1 MSPTLLLVVAVG
13 ATGAAALLL
22 TGAFVV
28 RSTGR
33 TGVARSLE
41 LIEQAHVRHHVAP
54 QDLPL
59 RERLLEPLLR
69 SGLRLG
75 RRLTPSGQQARLQ
88 HRLDVAGNPGAWTP
102 ERVLA
107 TKGAGLVVGAVV
119 GGLLLLRVGVL
130 PGLAWLVG
138 LSAVGLWLPDLLL
151 YNAGLKRQ
159 QALQRSTPDAL
170 DMLTV
175 CVEAGLGFDAA
186 LSHVAR
192 STSGPIAGEFTR
204 IMQEMQIGKSRVEAF
219 QALVERTTVPELHAL
234 VSALVQ
240 AETLGI
246 PVANVLRSQA
256 HEMRVKRRQRAEEQ
270 AMKIPVKILFP
281 LIFCILP
288 ALFVVIMGPAA
299 IQVSRS
305 MFGGGMP

>member
-1 MSPTLLLVVAVG
+1 MSPAIVLVVAVG
-13 ATGAAALLL
+13 ATSLAAFLLV
-22 TGAFVV
+22 GAFAL
-28 RSTGR
+28 RTTGK

-41 LIEQAHVRHHVAP
+41 LIEHVHLRHEVAP
-54 QDLPL
+54 QDLPA
-59 RERLLEPLLR
+59 RERLVDPVLR
-69 SGLRLG
+69 AGLRLG
-75 RRLTPSGQQARLQ
+75 RRLTPTGQQARLQ
-88 HRLDVAGNPGAWTP
+88 HRLDIAGNPGTWTP

-107 TKGAGLVVGAVV
+107 TKGAGLVVGVV
-119 GGLLLLRVGVL
+119 FGVLMLLRLGFL
-130 PGLAWLVG
+130 PGVAWVAG
-138 LSAVGLWLPDLLL
+138 LGAAGLWLPDLLL

-192 STSGPIAGEFTR
+192 SSRGPITGEFAR
-204 IMQEMQIGKSRVEAF
+204 ILQEMQIGKSRTEAF
-219 QALVERTTVPELHAL
+219 QALAERTTVPELHTL

-240 AETLGI
+240 ADNLGI

-270 AMKIPVKILFP
+270 AQKIPVKILFP
-281 LIFCILP
+281 LVFCVFP
-288 ALFVVIMGPAA
+288 ALFVVILGPAG
-299 IQVSRS
+299 IQIAGT
-305 MFGGGMP
+305 FLGG